1 MVDVVPQGAWVLY
14 HINKDEGDE
23 TLPFLVFRRHT
34 VYAIF
39 LKYSKED
46 RLSSSHLGIRN
57 ILSMFAI
64 YHILLHKTLPGAI

>member
-1 MVDVVPQGAWVLY
+1 MLDVVPQGAWVLY

-46 RLSSSHLGIRN
+46 RLSSSHLGIR
-57 ILSMFAI
+57 IIPSDVC
-64 YHILLHKTLPGAI
+64 YDETKLPGAI